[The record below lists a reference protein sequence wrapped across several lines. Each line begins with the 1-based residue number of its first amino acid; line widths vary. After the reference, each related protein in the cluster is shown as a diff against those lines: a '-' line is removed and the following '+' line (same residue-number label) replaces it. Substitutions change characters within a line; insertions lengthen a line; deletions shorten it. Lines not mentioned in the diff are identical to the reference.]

1 MFFFSGLFGDVEQIS
16 HFDSYHPVGST
27 GEIIF
32 LGAVVEIGEAIVIAS
47 FYLEMADF
55 GAQFYTEAGRYTII
69 ELVFHIHVMLF
80 GGKVGIVFP
89 RTALC
94 CSAFAAAVSAAPVT
108 TQGTGVGK
116 HGDVTVAVTFDSG
129 KIKDIKIVKQQENPV
144 LAAKVFTDLKQHV
157 IDTNSVQLDA
167 ISGATFSSKGFLD
180 AVADAA
186 KKAGV
191 TLSKAD
197 KKAIKKAVKALPK
210 ESSYDVVVIGA
221 GGAGF
226 SAAIEAKNAGANVV
240 LLEKMP
246 AVGGNSLISGAE
258 MNAAKNWVQ
267 PKLGINDDSP
277 ELHAEDTYKGG
288 DMKGD
293 MNVIKVMTHNA
304 LDAAKWCRDY
314 LGVRFEDDNLFFF
327 GGHSRK
333 RALIPVGHTG
343 TEFITKFQAKADE
356 LGIPVIT
363 NMKAEELIKDKSGRV
378 VGVKA
383 TMNGASYTFNAKGGV
398 VLATGGFGA
407 NPEMVKKY
415 NPKIDERFKTTD
427 APGTTGEAL
436 YMAERA
442 GAQLVNMGYIQT
454 YPICDPISGVIELI
468 ADARFDGA
476 IMLNQEGKR
485 FVEELQRRDVLS
497 EAILKQTGG
506 YCWVLWNDKIGSISN
521 TVKEHPTEYEAFT
534 KQGIMATCDDLKC
547 VADFT
552 KIPFDSLKGTVNRVS
567 SMTGKGNDKDFNHRS
582 GLVDMTQGKYYVI
595 KAVPSVHHTMG
606 GVRINEKAQALT
618 AEGKAIPGLW
628 AAGEVTGVTHGT
640 NRLGGNAYTDIIVFG
655 RIAGKAAAEAAK

>member
-1 MFFFSGLFGDVEQIS
+1 
-16 HFDSYHPVGST
+16 
-27 GEIIF
+27 
-32 LGAVVEIGEAIVIAS
+32 
-47 FYLEMADF
+47 
-55 GAQFYTEAGRYTII
+55 
-69 ELVFHIHVMLF
+69 MLF
-80 GGKVGIVFP
+80 RQTLLAATVG
-89 RTALC
+89 LM
-94 CSAFAAAVSAAPVT
+94 SAAAVAAPVT

-116 HGDVTVAVTFDSG
+116 HGDMTVAVTFDNG
-129 KIKDIKIVKQQENPV
+129 RIQTIEIVKEAENPV
-144 LAAKVFTDLKQHV
+144 LAKKVYTDLKAAV
-157 IDTNSVQLDA
+157 IASNSADLDA

-180 AVADAA
+180 AVKDAA

-197 KKAIKKAVKALPK
+197 AKAIKKVVKNIPAV
-210 ESSYDVVVIGA
+210 SNYDVVVIGA

-258 MNAAKNWVQ
+258 MNAARNWVQ
-267 PKLGINDDSP
+267 PKLGILDDSA
-277 ELHAEDTYKGG
+277 ERHAADTFKGG
-288 DMKGD
+288 DKKGD
-293 MNVIKVMTHNA
+293 MKVINVMTANA

-343 TEFITKFQAKADE
+343 TEFIAKFQAKADE

-363 NMKAEELIKDKSGRV
+363 DMKAEELIKDKTGRV

-383 TMNGASYTFNAKGGV
+383 TSHGATYTFNAKGGV

-407 NPEMVKKY
+407 NKAMVKKY

-436 YMAERA
+436 YMAKRA

-468 ADARFDGA
+468 ADSRFDGA

-485 FVEELQRRDVLS
+485 FVEELERRDVLS
-497 EAILKQTGG
+497 EAILKQTGN
-506 YCWVLWNDKIGSISN
+506 YCWVLWNDNIGKISN

-534 KQGIMATCDDLKC
+534 KQGIMATCPDLKC
-547 VADFT
+547 IADFT
-552 KIPFDSLKGTVNRVS
+552 KMPLKQLESTVKRVS
-567 SMTGKGNDKDFNHRS
+567 SMAGKGNDKDFHHRG
-582 GLVDMTQGKYYVI
+582 GLMDMSEGQYYVI
-595 KAVPSVHHTMG
+595 KAVPSTHHTMG

-618 AEGKAIPGLW
+618 AKGQVIPGLW

-655 RIAGKAAAEAAK
+655 RIAGEAAAFEAAARSAK

>member
-1 MFFFSGLFGDVEQIS
+1 
-16 HFDSYHPVGST
+16 
-27 GEIIF
+27 
-32 LGAVVEIGEAIVIAS
+32 
-47 FYLEMADF
+47 
-55 GAQFYTEAGRYTII
+55 
-69 ELVFHIHVMLF
+69 MLF
-80 GGKVGIVFP
+80 
-89 RTALC
+89 RQTLL
-94 CSAFAAAVSAAPVT
+94 AAAVGLMSAAAVAAPVT

-116 HGDVTVAVTFDSG
+116 HGDMTVAVTFDNG
-129 KIKDIKIVKQQENPV
+129 RIQAIEIVKGAENPV
-144 LAAKVFTDLKQHV
+144 LAKKVYTDLKAAV
-157 IDTNSVQLDA
+157 IASNSADLDA

-180 AVADAA
+180 AVKDAA

-197 KKAIKKAVKALPK
+197 AKAIKKVVKNIPAV
-210 ESSYDVVVIGA
+210 SNYDVVVIGA

-258 MNAAKNWVQ
+258 MNAARNWVQ
-267 PKLGINDDSP
+267 PKLGILDDSA
-277 ELHAEDTYKGG
+277 ERHAADTFKGG
-288 DMKGD
+288 DKKGD
-293 MNVIKVMTHNA
+293 MKVINVMTANA

-343 TEFITKFQAKADE
+343 TEFIAKFQAKADE

-363 NMKAEELIKDKSGRV
+363 DMKAEELIKDKTGRV

-383 TMNGASYTFNAKGGV
+383 TSHGATYTFNAKGGV

-407 NPEMVKKY
+407 NKAMVKKY

-436 YMAERA
+436 YMAKRA

-468 ADARFDGA
+468 ADSRFDGA

-485 FVEELQRRDVLS
+485 FVEELERRDVLS
-497 EAILKQTGG
+497 EAILKQTGN
-506 YCWVLWNDKIGSISN
+506 YCWVLWNDNIGKISN

-534 KQGIMATCDDLKC
+534 KQGIMATCPDLKC
-547 VADFT
+547 IADFT
-552 KIPFDSLKGTVNRVS
+552 KMPLKQLESTVKRVS
-567 SMTGKGNDKDFNHRS
+567 SMAGKGNDKDFHHRG
-582 GLVDMTQGKYYVI
+582 GLMDMSEGQYYVI
-595 KAVPSVHHTMG
+595 KAVPSTHHTMG

-618 AEGKAIPGLW
+618 AKGQMIPGLW

-655 RIAGKAAAEAAK
+655 RIAGEAAAFEAAARSAK

>member
-1 MFFFSGLFGDVEQIS
+1 MHFSRALIAGLV
-16 HFDSYHPVGST
+16 
-27 GEIIF
+27 
-32 LGAVVEIGEAIVIAS
+32 
-47 FYLEMADF
+47 
-55 GAQFYTEAGRYTII
+55 
-69 ELVFHIHVMLF
+69 
-80 GGKVGIVFP
+80 
-89 RTALC
+89 
-94 CSAFAAAVSAAPVT
+94 CSVFAAAVSAAPVT

-197 KKAIKKAVKALPK
+197 KKAIKKVVKTLPK
-210 ESSYDVVVIGA
+210 ESTYDVVVIGA

-277 ELHAEDTYKGG
+277 ELHAEDTYMGG

>member
-1 MFFFSGLFGDVEQIS
+1 MKSSMIKS
-16 HFDSYHPVGST
+16 
-27 GEIIF
+27 
-32 LGAVVEIGEAIVIAS
+32 AVAMVFA
-47 FYLEMADF
+47 
-55 GAQFYTEAGRYTII
+55 AG
-69 ELVFHIHVMLF
+69 
-80 GGKVGIVFP
+80 
-89 RTALC
+89 
-94 CSAFAAAVSAAPVT
+94 FAAASMAAPT
-108 TQGTGVGK
+108 TVEGTGVGK
-116 HGDVTVAVTFDSG
+116 HGDITVAVTFDAG
-129 KIKDIKIVKQQENPV
+129 KIQNIEIVKNAENPI
-144 LAAKVFTDLKQHV
+144 LAKKVFTELKDEVVALSSTDVDL
-157 IDTNSVQLDA
+157 
-167 ISGATFSSKGFLD
+167 ISGATFSAKGFID
-180 AVADAA
+180 AVNDAA

-191 TLSKAD
+191 TLAKAD
-197 KKAIKKAVKALPK
+197 KKALRKAARELPK
-210 ESSYDVVVIGA
+210 TSTYDVVVIGA

-226 SAAIEAKNAGANVV
+226 SAAITAKNAGANVV

-258 MNAAKNWVQ
+258 MNVAKNWVQ
-267 PKLGINDDSP
+267 PKLGITDDSP
-277 ELHAEDTYKGG
+277 ELHAEDTFKGG
-288 DMKGD
+288 DGKGD
-293 MNVIKVMTHNA
+293 MKVINVMTHQA

-343 TEFITKFQAKADE
+343 TEFISKFQAKADE

-363 NMKAEELIKDKSGRV
+363 NMKAEELVKDKSGRV

-383 TMNGASYTFNAKGGV
+383 TMDGTEYTFNAKGGV

-442 GAQLVNMGYIQT
+442 GAELVNMGYIQT
-454 YPICDPISGVIELI
+454 YPICDPLSGAIELI

-485 FVEELQRRDVLS
+485 FVEELDRRDVLS
-497 EAILKQTGG
+497 EAILNQTGQ
-506 YCWVLWNDKIGSISN
+506 YCWVLWNDNIGKISN
-521 TVKEHPTEYEAFT
+521 TVGTHANEYEAFT
-534 KQGIMATCDDLKC
+534 KQGVMATCDDLKC
-547 VADFT
+547 IADFT
-552 KIPFDSLKGTVNRVS
+552 KIPYDQLQKTVKRVS
-567 SMTGKGNDKDFNHRS
+567 DMAGKGNDKDFHHRA
-582 GLVDMTQGKYYVI
+582 GLMDMQQGKYYVI
-595 KAVPSVHHTMG
+595 KAVPSTHHTMG
-606 GVRINEKAQALT
+606 GVRINEKAEALT
-618 AEGKAIPGLW
+618 ADGKVIPGLW

-655 RIAGKAAAEAAK
+655 RIAGEAAAQAAK

>member
-1 MFFFSGLFGDVEQIS
+1 M
-16 HFDSYHPVGST
+16 
-27 GEIIF
+27 
-32 LGAVVEIGEAIVIAS
+32 
-47 FYLEMADF
+47 
-55 GAQFYTEAGRYTII
+55 
-69 ELVFHIHVMLF
+69 
-80 GGKVGIVFP
+80 
-89 RTALC
+89 
-94 CSAFAAAVSAAPVT
+94 AAAVTAE
-108 TQGTGVGK
+108 GTGVGK
-116 HGDVTVAVTFDSG
+116 HGDVTVSVTFDGG
-129 KIKDIKIVKQQENPV
+129 KITDIKVVKEQENKV
-144 LAAKVFTDLKQHV
+144 LARGVYTDLKDQV
-157 IDTNSVQLDA
+157 IATNSADLDV
-167 ISGATFSSKGFLD
+167 ISGATFTSKGFLD
-180 AVADAA
+180 AVKDAA

-197 KKAIKKAVKALPK
+197 KKAIKKVAKDLPK
-210 ESSYDVVVIGA
+210 NSSYDVVVVGA

-277 ELHAEDTYKGG
+277 ELHAQDTFKGG
-288 DMKGD
+288 DGKGD
-293 MNVIKVMTHNA
+293 MKVINVMTHQA
-304 LDAAKWCRDY
+304 LDAALWCRDY

-363 NMKAEELIKDKSGRV
+363 NMKMTDLILDKDGRV
-378 VGVKA
+378 SGVKA
-383 TMNGASYTFNAKGGV
+383 TMHGAEYTFNAKGGV

-407 NPEMVKKY
+407 NKEMVKKY
-415 NPKIDERFKTTD
+415 NPKIDERFMTTD

-436 YMAERA
+436 YIAEKA
-442 GAQLVNMGYIQT
+442 GAELVNMGYIQT

-468 ADARFDGA
+468 ADSRFDGA

-485 FVEELQRRDVLS
+485 FVEELDRRDVLS

-506 YCWVLWNDKIGSISN
+506 YCWVLWNDNIGKISN
-521 TVKEHPTEYEAFT
+521 TVGTHTTEYEAFT

-547 VADFT
+547 IADFT
-552 KIPFDSLKGTVNRVS
+552 KIPFDQLKKTVDRVT
-567 SMTGKGNDKDFNHRS
+567 SMAGKGNDKDFHHRG
-582 GLVDMTQGKYYVI
+582 GLMDMSQGKYYVI
-595 KAVPSVHHTMG
+595 KAVPSTHHTMG
-606 GVRINEKAQALT
+606 GIRINEKAQALT
-618 AEGKAIPGLW
+618 KEGKVIPGLW

-655 RIAGKAAAEAAK
+655 RIAGKAAAEAAKESLRLR

>member
-1 MFFFSGLFGDVEQIS
+1 MK
-16 HFDSYHPVGST
+16 ST
-27 GEIIF
+27 MIKS
-32 LGAVVEIGEAIVIAS
+32 AVAMVFA
-47 FYLEMADF
+47 
-55 GAQFYTEAGRYTII
+55 AG
-69 ELVFHIHVMLF
+69 
-80 GGKVGIVFP
+80 
-89 RTALC
+89 
-94 CSAFAAAVSAAPVT
+94 FAAASMAAPVT
-108 TQGTGVGK
+108 AEGTGVGK
-116 HGDVTVAVTFDSG
+116 HGDITVAVTFDAG
-129 KIKDIKIVKQQENPV
+129 KIQDIKIVKNAENPI
-144 LAAKVFTDLKQHV
+144 LAKKVFTDLKDQV
-157 IDTNSVQLDA
+157 VALSSTDVDL
-167 ISGATFSSKGFLD
+167 ISGATFSAKGFID
-180 AVADAA
+180 AVNDAA

-191 TLSKAD
+191 TLAKAD
-197 KKAIKKAVKALPK
+197 KKALKKAARELPK
-210 ESSYDVVVIGA
+210 TSNYDVVVIGA

-226 SAAIEAKNAGANVV
+226 SAAITARNAGANVV

-258 MNAAKNWVQ
+258 MNVAKNWVQ

-277 ELHAEDTYKGG
+277 ELHAQDTFKGG
-288 DMKGD
+288 DGKGD
-293 MNVIKVMTHNA
+293 MKVINVMTHQA

-343 TEFITKFQAKADE
+343 TEFIAKFQAKADE

-363 NMKAEELIKDKSGRV
+363 NMKAEELIKDKDGRV

-383 TMNGASYTFNAKGGV
+383 TMDGSEYTFNAKGGV

-454 YPICDPISGVIELI
+454 YPICDPLSGAIELI

-497 EAILKQTGG
+497 EAILNQTGR
-506 YCWVLWNDKIGSISN
+506 YCWVLWNDNIGKISN
-521 TVKEHPTEYEAFT
+521 TVKAHANEYEAFT
-534 KQGIMATCDDLKC
+534 KQGVMTTCDDLKC
-547 VADFT
+547 IADFT
-552 KIPFDSLKGTVNRVS
+552 KIPFDQLQKTVKRVS
-567 SMTGKGNDKDFNHRS
+567 DMAGKGNDKDFNHRA
-582 GLVDMTQGKYYVI
+582 GLMDMQQGKYYVI
-595 KAVPSVHHTMG
+595 KAVPSTHHTMG
-606 GVRINEKAQALT
+606 GVRINEKAEALT
-618 AEGKAIPGLW
+618 AEGKVIPGLW

-640 NRLGGNAYTDIIVFG
+640 NRLGSNAYTDIIVFG
-655 RIAGKAAAEAAK
+655 RIAGAEAAK

>member
-1 MFFFSGLFGDVEQIS
+1 MKKVS
-16 HFDSYHPVGST
+16 
-27 GEIIF
+27 
-32 LGAVVEIGEAIVIAS
+32 
-47 FYLEMADF
+47 
-55 GAQFYTEAGRYTII
+55 
-69 ELVFHIHVMLF
+69 ML
-80 GGKVGIVFP
+80 
-89 RTALC
+89 TAATLM
-94 CSAFAAAVSAAPVT
+94 AFAAFSASAAPVT
-108 TQGTGVGK
+108 QEGTGIGK
-116 HGDVTVAVTFDSG
+116 HGDVTVAVTFNAG
-129 KIKDIKIVKQQENPV
+129 KIQSIKVVKEQENPV
-144 LAAKVFTDLKQHV
+144 LSKEVFTTLKDR
-157 IDTNSVQLDA
+157 IIETNSADVDI
-167 ISGATFSSKGFLD
+167 ISGATFSSKGLLD
-180 AVADAA
+180 AVKDAA

-197 KKAIKKAVKALPK
+197 KKAVKKVVADLPK
-210 ESSYDVVVIGA
+210 VNNYDVVVIGA

-226 SAAIEAKNAGANVV
+226 SAAITAKNAGANVV

-258 MNAAKNWVQ
+258 MNVAQNWVQ
-267 PKLGINDDSP
+267 PKLGITDDSP
-277 ELHAEDTYKGG
+277 ELHAQDTFKGG
-288 DMKGD
+288 DGKGD
-293 MNVIKVMTHNA
+293 MKVIEVMTHGA

-314 LGVRFEDDNLFFF
+314 LGVRFEPDNLFFF

-333 RALIPVGHTG
+333 RALIPFGHTG
-343 TEFITKFQAKADE
+343 TEFISKFQAKADE
-356 LGIPVIT
+356 LGIPVIR

-383 TMNGASYTFNAKGGV
+383 TMNGDTYTFNAKGGI

-407 NPEMVKKY
+407 NPAMVKKY
-415 NPKIDERFKTTD
+415 NPKIDERFMTTD

-442 GAQLVNMGYIQT
+442 GAELVNMGYIQT

-485 FVEELQRRDVLS
+485 FVEELGRRDVLS
-497 EAILKQTGG
+497 EAILNQPGG
-506 YCWVLWNDKIGSISN
+506 YTWVLWNDKIGAISN
-521 TVKEHPTEYEAFT
+521 TVKEHPTEYDAFT

-552 KIPFDSLKGTVNRVS
+552 KMPYEQLQATVKRVS
-567 SMTGKGNDKDFNHRS
+567 SMTGKGNDKDFNHRA
-582 GLVDMTQGKYYVI
+582 GLVDLSQGKYYVI
-595 KAVPSVHHTMG
+595 KAVPSTHHTMG
-606 GVRINEKAQALT
+606 GVHINALT
-618 AEGKAIPGLW
+618 KEGKVIPGLW

-655 RIAGKAAAEAAK
+655 RIAGEAAAKAAK

>member
-1 MFFFSGLFGDVEQIS
+1 MK
-16 HFDSYHPVGST
+16 ST
-27 GEIIF
+27 MIKS
-32 LGAVVEIGEAIVIAS
+32 AVAMVFA
-47 FYLEMADF
+47 
-55 GAQFYTEAGRYTII
+55 AG
-69 ELVFHIHVMLF
+69 
-80 GGKVGIVFP
+80 
-89 RTALC
+89 
-94 CSAFAAAVSAAPVT
+94 FAAASMAAPVT
-108 TQGTGVGK
+108 AEGTGVGK
-116 HGDVTVAVTFDSG
+116 HGDITVAVTFDAG
-129 KIKDIKIVKQQENPV
+129 KIQDIKIVKNAENPI
-144 LAAKVFTDLKQHV
+144 LAKKVFTDLKDQV
-157 IDTNSVQLDA
+157 VALSSTDVDL
-167 ISGATFSSKGFLD
+167 ISGATFSAKGFID
-180 AVADAA
+180 AVNDAA

-191 TLSKAD
+191 TLAKAD
-197 KKAIKKAVKALPK
+197 KKALKKAARELPK
-210 ESSYDVVVIGA
+210 TSNYDVVVIGA

-226 SAAIEAKNAGANVV
+226 SAAITARNAGANVV

-258 MNAAKNWVQ
+258 MNVAKNWVQ

-277 ELHAEDTYKGG
+277 ELHAQDTFKGG
-288 DMKGD
+288 DGKGD
-293 MNVIKVMTHNA
+293 MKVINVMTHQA

-343 TEFITKFQAKADE
+343 TEFIAKFQAKADE

-363 NMKAEELIKDKSGRV
+363 NMKAEELIKNKDGRV

-383 TMNGASYTFNAKGGV
+383 TMDGSEYTFNAKGGV

-427 APGTTGEAL
+427 APGSTGEAL

-442 GAQLVNMGYIQT
+442 GAELVNMGYIQT
-454 YPICDPISGVIELI
+454 YPICDPLSGAIELI

-497 EAILKQTGG
+497 EAILNQTGQ
-506 YCWVLWNDKIGSISN
+506 YCWVLWNDNIGKISN
-521 TVKEHPTEYEAFT
+521 TVKAHANEYEAFT
-534 KQGIMATCDDLKC
+534 KQGIMTTCDDLKC
-547 VADFT
+547 IADFT
-552 KIPFDSLKGTVNRVS
+552 KIPFDQLQKTVKRVS
-567 SMTGKGNDKDFNHRS
+567 DMAGKGNDKDFNHRA
-582 GLVDMTQGKYYVI
+582 GLMDMQQGKYYVI
-595 KAVPSVHHTMG
+595 KAVPSTHHTMG
-606 GVRINEKAQALT
+606 GVRINEKAEALT
-618 AEGKAIPGLW
+618 AEGKVIPGLW

-655 RIAGKAAAEAAK
+655 RIAGEAAAKAAK

>member
-1 MFFFSGLFGDVEQIS
+1 
-16 HFDSYHPVGST
+16 
-27 GEIIF
+27 
-32 LGAVVEIGEAIVIAS
+32 
-47 FYLEMADF
+47 
-55 GAQFYTEAGRYTII
+55 
-69 ELVFHIHVMLF
+69 MLF
-80 GGKVGIVFP
+80 
-89 RTALC
+89 RQTLL
-94 CSAFAAAVSAAPVT
+94 AAAVGLMSAAAVAAPVT

-116 HGDVTVAVTFDSG
+116 HGDMTVAVTFDNG
-129 KIKDIKIVKQQENPV
+129 RIQAIEIVKEAENPV
-144 LAAKVFTDLKQHV
+144 LAKKVYTDLKAAV
-157 IDTNSVQLDA
+157 IASNSADLDA
-167 ISGATFSSKGFLD
+167 ISGATFSSKGFID
-180 AVADAA
+180 AVKDAA

-197 KKAIKKAVKALPK
+197 AKAIKKVVKNIPAV
-210 ESSYDVVVIGA
+210 SNYDVVVIGA

-258 MNAAKNWVQ
+258 MNAARNWVQ
-267 PKLGINDDSP
+267 PKLGILDDSA
-277 ELHAEDTYKGG
+277 ERHAADTFKGG
-288 DMKGD
+288 DKKGD
-293 MNVIKVMTHNA
+293 MKVINVMTANA

-343 TEFITKFQAKADE
+343 TEFIAKFQAKADE

-363 NMKAEELIKDKSGRV
+363 DMKAEELIKDKTGRV

-383 TMNGASYTFNAKGGV
+383 TSHGATYTFNAKGGV

-407 NPEMVKKY
+407 NKAMVKKY

-436 YMAERA
+436 YMAKRA

-468 ADARFDGA
+468 ADSRFDGA

-485 FVEELQRRDVLS
+485 FVEELERRDVLS
-497 EAILKQTGG
+497 EAILKQTGN
-506 YCWVLWNDKIGSISN
+506 YCWVLWNDNIGKISN

-534 KQGIMATCDDLKC
+534 KQGIMATCPDLKC
-547 VADFT
+547 IADFT
-552 KIPFDSLKGTVNRVS
+552 KMPLKQLESTVKRVS
-567 SMTGKGNDKDFNHRS
+567 SMAGKGNDKDFHHRG
-582 GLVDMTQGKYYVI
+582 GLMDMSEGQYYVI
-595 KAVPSVHHTMG
+595 KAVPSTHHTMG

-618 AEGKAIPGLW
+618 AKGQVIPGLW

-655 RIAGKAAAEAAK
+655 RIAGEAAAFEAAARSAK

>member
-1 MFFFSGLFGDVEQIS
+1 MK
-16 HFDSYHPVGST
+16 ST
-27 GEIIF
+27 MIKS
-32 LGAVVEIGEAIVIAS
+32 AVAMVFA
-47 FYLEMADF
+47 
-55 GAQFYTEAGRYTII
+55 AG
-69 ELVFHIHVMLF
+69 
-80 GGKVGIVFP
+80 
-89 RTALC
+89 
-94 CSAFAAAVSAAPVT
+94 FAAASMAAPVT
-108 TQGTGVGK
+108 AEGTGVGK
-116 HGDVTVAVTFDSG
+116 HGDITVAVTFDAG
-129 KIKDIKIVKQQENPV
+129 KIQDIKIVKNAENPI
-144 LAAKVFTDLKQHV
+144 LAKKVFTDLKDQV
-157 IDTNSVQLDA
+157 VALSSTDVDL
-167 ISGATFSSKGFLD
+167 ISGATFSAKGFID
-180 AVADAA
+180 AVNDAA

-191 TLSKAD
+191 TLAKAD
-197 KKAIKKAVKALPK
+197 KKALKKAARELPK
-210 ESSYDVVVIGA
+210 TSNYDVVVIGA

-226 SAAIEAKNAGANVV
+226 SAAITAKNAGANVV

-258 MNAAKNWVQ
+258 MNVAKNWVQ

-277 ELHAEDTYKGG
+277 ELHAQDTFKGG
-288 DMKGD
+288 DGKGD
-293 MNVIKVMTHNA
+293 MKVINVMTHEA

-343 TEFITKFQAKADE
+343 TEFIAKFQAKADE

-363 NMKAEELIKDKSGRV
+363 NMKAEELIKNKDGRV

-383 TMNGASYTFNAKGGV
+383 TMDGSEYTFNAKGGV

-427 APGTTGEAL
+427 APGSTGEAL

-442 GAQLVNMGYIQT
+442 GAELVNMGYIQT
-454 YPICDPISGVIELI
+454 YPICDPISGAIELI

-497 EAILKQTGG
+497 EAILNQTGR

-521 TVKEHPTEYEAFT
+521 TVKAHANEYEAFT
-534 KQGIMATCDDLKC
+534 KQGIMTTCDDLKC
-547 VADFT
+547 IADFT
-552 KIPFDSLKGTVNRVS
+552 KIPFDQLRKTVKRVS
-567 SMTGKGNDKDFNHRS
+567 DMAGKGNDKDFNHRA
-582 GLVDMTQGKYYVI
+582 GLMDMQQGKYYVI
-595 KAVPSVHHTMG
+595 KAVPSTHHTMG
-606 GVRINEKAQALT
+606 GVRINEKAEALT
-618 AEGKAIPGLW
+618 AEGKVIPGLW

-655 RIAGKAAAEAAK
+655 RIAGEAAAKAAK

>member
-1 MFFFSGLFGDVEQIS
+1 MKSTMIKSAVAMVFA
-16 HFDSYHPVGST
+16 VG
-27 GEIIF
+27 
-32 LGAVVEIGEAIVIAS
+32 
-47 FYLEMADF
+47 
-55 GAQFYTEAGRYTII
+55 
-69 ELVFHIHVMLF
+69 
-80 GGKVGIVFP
+80 
-89 RTALC
+89 
-94 CSAFAAAVSAAPVT
+94 FAAASMAAPVT
-108 TQGTGVGK
+108 AEGTGVGK
-116 HGDVTVAVTFDSG
+116 HGDITVAVTFDAG
-129 KIKDIKIVKQQENPV
+129 KIQDIKIVKNAENPI
-144 LAAKVFTDLKQHV
+144 LAKKVFTDLKDQV
-157 IDTNSVQLDA
+157 VALSSTDVDL
-167 ISGATFSSKGFLD
+167 ISGATFSAKGFID
-180 AVADAA
+180 AVNDAA

-191 TLSKAD
+191 TLAKAD
-197 KKAIKKAVKALPK
+197 KKALKKAARELPK
-210 ESSYDVVVIGA
+210 TSNYDVVVIGA

-226 SAAIEAKNAGANVV
+226 SAAITAKNAGANVV

-258 MNAAKNWVQ
+258 MNVAKNWVQ
-267 PKLGINDDSP
+267 PKLGINDDSS
-277 ELHAEDTYKGG
+277 ELHAQDTFKGG
-288 DMKGD
+288 DGKGD
-293 MNVIKVMTHNA
+293 MKVINVMTHEA

-343 TEFITKFQAKADE
+343 TEFIAKFQAKADE

-363 NMKAEELIKDKSGRV
+363 NMKAEELIKDKDGRV

-383 TMNGASYTFNAKGGV
+383 TMDGSEYTFNAKGGV

-454 YPICDPISGVIELI
+454 YPICDPISGAIELI

-497 EAILKQTGG
+497 EAILNQTGQ

-521 TVKEHPTEYEAFT
+521 TVKAHANEYEAFT
-534 KQGIMATCDDLKC
+534 KQGIMTTCDDLKC
-547 VADFT
+547 IADFT
-552 KIPFDSLKGTVNRVS
+552 KIPFDQLQKTVKRVS
-567 SMTGKGNDKDFNHRS
+567 DMAGKGNDKDFNHRA
-582 GLVDMTQGKYYVI
+582 GLMDMQQGKYYVI
-595 KAVPSVHHTMG
+595 KAVPSTHHTMG
-606 GVRINEKAQALT
+606 GVRINEKAEALT
-618 AEGKAIPGLW
+618 AEGKVIPGLW

-655 RIAGKAAAEAAK
+655 RIAGEAAAKAAK

>member
-1 MFFFSGLFGDVEQIS
+1 MKSTMIKSVVAMVFA
-16 HFDSYHPVGST
+16 VG
-27 GEIIF
+27 
-32 LGAVVEIGEAIVIAS
+32 
-47 FYLEMADF
+47 
-55 GAQFYTEAGRYTII
+55 
-69 ELVFHIHVMLF
+69 
-80 GGKVGIVFP
+80 
-89 RTALC
+89 
-94 CSAFAAAVSAAPVT
+94 FAAASMAAPVT
-108 TQGTGVGK
+108 AEGTGVGK
-116 HGDVTVAVTFDSG
+116 HGDITVAVTFDAG
-129 KIKDIKIVKQQENPV
+129 KIQDIKIVKNAENPI
-144 LAAKVFTDLKQHV
+144 LAKKVFTDLKDQV
-157 IDTNSVQLDA
+157 VALSSTDVDL
-167 ISGATFSSKGFLD
+167 ISGATFSAKGFID
-180 AVADAA
+180 AVNDAA

-191 TLSKAD
+191 TLAKTD
-197 KKAIKKAVKALPK
+197 KKALKKAARELPK
-210 ESSYDVVVIGA
+210 TSNYDVVVIGA

-226 SAAIEAKNAGANVV
+226 SAAITARNAGANVV

-258 MNAAKNWVQ
+258 MNVAKNWVQ

-277 ELHAEDTYKGG
+277 ELHAQDTFKGG
-288 DMKGD
+288 DGKGD
-293 MNVIKVMTHNA
+293 MKVINVMTHEA

-343 TEFITKFQAKADE
+343 TEFIAKFQAKADE

-363 NMKAEELIKDKSGRV
+363 NMKAEELIKDKDGRV

-383 TMNGASYTFNAKGGV
+383 TMDGSEYTFNAKGGV

-454 YPICDPISGVIELI
+454 YPICDPLSGAIELI

-497 EAILKQTGG
+497 EAILNQTGQ
-506 YCWVLWNDKIGSISN
+506 YCWVLWNDNIGKISN
-521 TVKEHPTEYEAFT
+521 TVKAHANEYEAFT
-534 KQGIMATCDDLKC
+534 KQGIMTTCDDLKC
-547 VADFT
+547 IADFT
-552 KIPFDSLKGTVNRVS
+552 KIPFDQLQKTVKRVS
-567 SMTGKGNDKDFNHRS
+567 DMAGKGNDKDFNHRA
-582 GLVDMTQGKYYVI
+582 GLMDMQQGKYYVI
-595 KAVPSVHHTMG
+595 KAVPSTHHTMG
-606 GVRINEKAQALT
+606 GVRINEKAEALT
-618 AEGKAIPGLW
+618 AEGKVIPGLW

-655 RIAGKAAAEAAK
+655 RIAGEAAAKAAK

>member
-1 MFFFSGLFGDVEQIS
+1 MQFSRALIAGLV
-16 HFDSYHPVGST
+16 
-27 GEIIF
+27 
-32 LGAVVEIGEAIVIAS
+32 
-47 FYLEMADF
+47 
-55 GAQFYTEAGRYTII
+55 
-69 ELVFHIHVMLF
+69 
-80 GGKVGIVFP
+80 
-89 RTALC
+89 

-197 KKAIKKAVKALPK
+197 KKAIKKTVKALPK

-552 KIPFDSLKGTVNRVS
+552 KIPFDSLKSTVNRVS

>member
-1 MFFFSGLFGDVEQIS
+1 MHFSRALIAGLV
-16 HFDSYHPVGST
+16 
-27 GEIIF
+27 
-32 LGAVVEIGEAIVIAS
+32 
-47 FYLEMADF
+47 
-55 GAQFYTEAGRYTII
+55 
-69 ELVFHIHVMLF
+69 
-80 GGKVGIVFP
+80 
-89 RTALC
+89 

-197 KKAIKKAVKALPK
+197 KKAIKKVVKTLPK
-210 ESSYDVVVIGA
+210 ESTYDVVVIGA

-333 RALIPVGHTG
+333 RALIPVGHIG

-356 LGIPVIT
+356 LGIPIIT

>member
-1 MFFFSGLFGDVEQIS
+1 MKSTMIKSVVAMVFA
-16 HFDSYHPVGST
+16 VG
-27 GEIIF
+27 
-32 LGAVVEIGEAIVIAS
+32 
-47 FYLEMADF
+47 
-55 GAQFYTEAGRYTII
+55 
-69 ELVFHIHVMLF
+69 
-80 GGKVGIVFP
+80 
-89 RTALC
+89 
-94 CSAFAAAVSAAPVT
+94 FAAASMAAPVT
-108 TQGTGVGK
+108 AEGTGVGK
-116 HGDVTVAVTFDSG
+116 HGDITVAVTFDAG
-129 KIKDIKIVKQQENPV
+129 KIQDIKIVKNAENPI
-144 LAAKVFTDLKQHV
+144 LAKKVFTDLKDQV
-157 IDTNSVQLDA
+157 VALSSTDVDL
-167 ISGATFSSKGFLD
+167 ISGATFSAKGFID
-180 AVADAA
+180 AVNDAA

-191 TLSKAD
+191 TLAKAD
-197 KKAIKKAVKALPK
+197 KKALKKAARELPK
-210 ESSYDVVVIGA
+210 TSNYDVVVIGA

-226 SAAIEAKNAGANVV
+226 SAAITARNAGANVV

-258 MNAAKNWVQ
+258 MNVAKNWVQ

-277 ELHAEDTYKGG
+277 ELHAQDTFKGG
-288 DMKGD
+288 DGKGD
-293 MNVIKVMTHNA
+293 MKVINVMTHEA

-343 TEFITKFQAKADE
+343 TEFIAKFQAKADE

-363 NMKAEELIKDKSGRV
+363 NMKAEELIKNKDGRV

-383 TMNGASYTFNAKGGV
+383 TMDGSEYTFNAKGGV

-427 APGTTGEAL
+427 APGSTGEAL

-442 GAQLVNMGYIQT
+442 GAELVNMGYIQT
-454 YPICDPISGVIELI
+454 YPICDPLSGAIELI

-497 EAILKQTGG
+497 EAILNQTGQ
-506 YCWVLWNDKIGSISN
+506 YCWVLWNDNIGKISN
-521 TVKEHPTEYEAFT
+521 TVKAHANEYEAFT
-534 KQGIMATCDDLKC
+534 KQGIMTTCDDLKC
-547 VADFT
+547 IADFT
-552 KIPFDSLKGTVNRVS
+552 KIPFDQLQKTVKRVS
-567 SMTGKGNDKDFNHRS
+567 DMAGKGNDKDFNHRA
-582 GLVDMTQGKYYVI
+582 GLMDMQQGKYYVI
-595 KAVPSVHHTMG
+595 KAVPSTHHTMG
-606 GVRINEKAQALT
+606 GVRINEKAEALT
-618 AEGKAIPGLW
+618 AEGKVIPGLW

-655 RIAGKAAAEAAK
+655 RIAGEAAAKAAK

>member
-1 MFFFSGLFGDVEQIS
+1 
-16 HFDSYHPVGST
+16 
-27 GEIIF
+27 
-32 LGAVVEIGEAIVIAS
+32 
-47 FYLEMADF
+47 
-55 GAQFYTEAGRYTII
+55 
-69 ELVFHIHVMLF
+69 MLF
-80 GGKVGIVFP
+80 
-89 RTALC
+89 RQTLL
-94 CSAFAAAVSAAPVT
+94 AAAVGLMSAAAVAAPVT
-108 TQGTGVGK
+108 TQGSGVGK
-116 HGDVTVAVTFDSG
+116 HGDMTVAVTFDNG
-129 KIKDIKIVKQQENPV
+129 RIQAIEIVKEAENPV
-144 LAAKVFTDLKQHV
+144 LAKKVYTDLKAAV
-157 IDTNSVQLDA
+157 IASNSADLDA

-180 AVADAA
+180 AVKDAA

-197 KKAIKKAVKALPK
+197 AKAIKKVVKNIPAV
-210 ESSYDVVVIGA
+210 SNYDVVVIGA

-258 MNAAKNWVQ
+258 MNAARNWVQ
-267 PKLGINDDSP
+267 PKLGILDDSA
-277 ELHAEDTYKGG
+277 ERHAADTFKGG
-288 DMKGD
+288 DKKGD
-293 MNVIKVMTHNA
+293 MKVINVMTANA

-343 TEFITKFQAKADE
+343 TEFIAKFQAKADE

-363 NMKAEELIKDKSGRV
+363 DMKAEELIKDKTGRV

-383 TMNGASYTFNAKGGV
+383 TSHGATYTFNAKGGV

-407 NPEMVKKY
+407 NKAMVKKY

-436 YMAERA
+436 YMAKRA

-468 ADARFDGA
+468 ADSRFDGA

-485 FVEELQRRDVLS
+485 FVEELERRDVLS
-497 EAILKQTGG
+497 EAILKQTGN
-506 YCWVLWNDKIGSISN
+506 YCWVLWNDNIGKISN

-534 KQGIMATCDDLKC
+534 KQGIMATCPDLKC
-547 VADFT
+547 IADFT
-552 KIPFDSLKGTVNRVS
+552 KMPLKQLESTVKRVS
-567 SMTGKGNDKDFNHRS
+567 SMAGKGNDKDFHHRG
-582 GLVDMTQGKYYVI
+582 GLMDMSEGQYYVI
-595 KAVPSVHHTMG
+595 KAVPSTHHTMG

-618 AEGKAIPGLW
+618 AKGQVIPGLW

-655 RIAGKAAAEAAK
+655 RIAGEAAAFEAAARSAK

>member
-1 MFFFSGLFGDVEQIS
+1 
-16 HFDSYHPVGST
+16 
-27 GEIIF
+27 
-32 LGAVVEIGEAIVIAS
+32 
-47 FYLEMADF
+47 
-55 GAQFYTEAGRYTII
+55 
-69 ELVFHIHVMLF
+69 MLF
-80 GGKVGIVFP
+80 RQTLLAATVG
-89 RTALC
+89 LM
-94 CSAFAAAVSAAPVT
+94 SAAAVAAPVT

-116 HGDVTVAVTFDSG
+116 HGDMTVAVTFDNG
-129 KIKDIKIVKQQENPV
+129 RIQAIEIVKEAENPV
-144 LAAKVFTDLKQHV
+144 LAKKVYTDLKAAV
-157 IDTNSVQLDA
+157 IASNSADLDA

-180 AVADAA
+180 AVKDAA

-197 KKAIKKAVKALPK
+197 AQAIKKVVKNIPAV
-210 ESSYDVVVIGA
+210 SNYDVVVIGA

-258 MNAAKNWVQ
+258 MNAARNWVQ
-267 PKLGINDDSP
+267 PKLGILDDSA
-277 ELHAEDTYKGG
+277 ERHAADTFKGG
-288 DMKGD
+288 DKKGD
-293 MNVIKVMTHNA
+293 MKVINVMTANA

-343 TEFITKFQAKADE
+343 TEFIAKFQAKADE

-363 NMKAEELIKDKSGRV
+363 DMKAEELIKDKTGRV

-383 TMNGASYTFNAKGGV
+383 TSHGATYTFNAKGGV

-407 NPEMVKKY
+407 NKAMVKKY

-436 YMAERA
+436 YMAKRA

-468 ADARFDGA
+468 ADSRFDGA

-485 FVEELQRRDVLS
+485 FVEELERRDVLS
-497 EAILKQTGG
+497 EAILKQTGN
-506 YCWVLWNDKIGSISN
+506 YCWVLWNDNIGKISN

-534 KQGIMATCDDLKC
+534 KQGIMATCPDLKC
-547 VADFT
+547 IADFT
-552 KIPFDSLKGTVNRVS
+552 KMPLKQLESTVKRVS
-567 SMTGKGNDKDFNHRS
+567 SMAGKGNDKDFHHRG
-582 GLVDMTQGKYYVI
+582 GLMDMSEGQYYVI
-595 KAVPSVHHTMG
+595 KAVPSTHHTMG

-618 AEGKAIPGLW
+618 AKGQVIPGLW

-655 RIAGKAAAEAAK
+655 RIAGEAAAFEAAARSAK

>member
-1 MFFFSGLFGDVEQIS
+1 M
-16 HFDSYHPVGST
+16 
-27 GEIIF
+27 
-32 LGAVVEIGEAIVIAS
+32 
-47 FYLEMADF
+47 
-55 GAQFYTEAGRYTII
+55 QFKKT
-69 ELVFHIHVMLF
+69 LL
-80 GGKVGIVFP
+80 
-89 RTALC
+89 
-94 CSAFAAAVSAAPVT
+94 SAAAMLVAGTLSASLMAAPVT
-108 TQGTGVGK
+108 TEGTGVGK
-116 HGDVTVAVTFDSG
+116 HGDITVAVTFDNG
-129 KIKDIKIVKQQENPV
+129 KIQDIKVVKTAENPI
-144 LAAKVFTDLKQHV
+144 LAQKVFTEFKDEIVAQ
-157 IDTNSVQLDA
+157 NSTELDM
-167 ISGATFSSKGFLD
+167 ISGATFSSKGLVD
-180 AVADAA
+180 AVNDAA

-191 TLSKAD
+191 TLGKAD
-197 KKAIKKAVKALPK
+197 KKALKKVARDLPK
-210 ESSYDVVVIGA
+210 TSNYDVVVVGA

-226 SAAIEAKNAGANVV
+226 SAAITAKAAGANVV

-258 MNAAKNWVQ
+258 MNVAKNWVQ

-277 ELHAEDTYKGG
+277 ELHATDTFKGG
-288 DMKGD
+288 DGKGD
-293 MNVIKVMTHNA
+293 MKVINVMTHQA

-314 LGVRFEDDNLFFF
+314 LGVQFEDDNLFFF

-343 TEFITKFQAKADE
+343 TEFIAKFQAKADE

-363 NMKAEELIKDKSGRV
+363 NMKAEELIKDKDGRV

-383 TMNGASYTFNAKGGV
+383 KMDGAEYTFNAKGGV

-442 GAQLVNMGYIQT
+442 GAELVNMGYIQT
-454 YPICDPISGVIELI
+454 YPICDPISGAIELI

-497 EAILKQTGG
+497 EAILNQTGR
-506 YCWVLWNDKIGSISN
+506 YCWVLWNDNIGKISN
-521 TVKEHPTEYEAFT
+521 TVKAHANEYEAFT

-547 VADFT
+547 IADFT
-552 KIPFDSLKGTVNRVS
+552 KIPFDQLQATVKRVTD
-567 SMTGKGNDKDFNHRS
+567 MAGKGNDKDFKHRA
-582 GLVDMTQGKYYVI
+582 GLMDMSQGKYYVI
-595 KAVPSVHHTMG
+595 KAVPSTHHTMG
-606 GVRINEKAQALT
+606 GVRINEKAEALT
-618 AEGKAIPGLW
+618 AEGKVIPGLW

-655 RIAGKAAAEAAK
+655 RIAGEAAAQAAK

>member
-1 MFFFSGLFGDVEQIS
+1 MQFSRALIAGLV
-16 HFDSYHPVGST
+16 
-27 GEIIF
+27 
-32 LGAVVEIGEAIVIAS
+32 
-47 FYLEMADF
+47 
-55 GAQFYTEAGRYTII
+55 
-69 ELVFHIHVMLF
+69 
-80 GGKVGIVFP
+80 
-89 RTALC
+89 

-108 TQGTGVGK
+108 TQGAGVGK

>member
-1 MFFFSGLFGDVEQIS
+1 MK
-16 HFDSYHPVGST
+16 ST
-27 GEIIF
+27 MIKS
-32 LGAVVEIGEAIVIAS
+32 AVAMVFA
-47 FYLEMADF
+47 
-55 GAQFYTEAGRYTII
+55 AG
-69 ELVFHIHVMLF
+69 
-80 GGKVGIVFP
+80 
-89 RTALC
+89 
-94 CSAFAAAVSAAPVT
+94 FAAASMAAPVT
-108 TQGTGVGK
+108 AEGTGVGK
-116 HGDVTVAVTFDSG
+116 HGDITVAVTFDAG
-129 KIKDIKIVKQQENPV
+129 KIQDIKIVKNAENPI
-144 LAAKVFTDLKQHV
+144 LAKKVFTDLKDQV
-157 IDTNSVQLDA
+157 VALSSTDVDL
-167 ISGATFSSKGFLD
+167 ISGATFSAKGFID
-180 AVADAA
+180 AVNDAA

-191 TLSKAD
+191 TLAKAD
-197 KKAIKKAVKALPK
+197 KKALKKAARKLPK
-210 ESSYDVVVIGA
+210 TSNYDVVVIGA

-226 SAAIEAKNAGANVV
+226 SAAITARNAGANVV

-277 ELHAEDTYKGG
+277 ELHAEDTFKGG
-288 DMKGD
+288 DGKGD
-293 MNVIKVMTHNA
+293 MKVINVMTHQA

-343 TEFITKFQAKADE
+343 TEFIAKFQAKADE

-363 NMKAEELIKDKSGRV
+363 NMKAEELIKDKDGRV

-383 TMNGASYTFNAKGGV
+383 TMDGSEYTFNAKGGV

-454 YPICDPISGVIELI
+454 YPICDPISGAIELI

-497 EAILKQTGG
+497 EAILNQTGQ
-506 YCWVLWNDKIGSISN
+506 YCWVLWNDNIGKISN
-521 TVKEHPTEYEAFT
+521 TVKAHANEYEAFT
-534 KQGIMATCDDLKC
+534 KQGIMTTCDDLKC
-547 VADFT
+547 IADFT
-552 KIPFDSLKGTVNRVS
+552 KIPFDQLQKTVKRVS
-567 SMTGKGNDKDFNHRS
+567 DMAGKGNDKDFNHRA
-582 GLVDMTQGKYYVI
+582 GLMDMQQGKYYVI
-595 KAVPSVHHTMG
+595 KAVPSTHHTMG
-606 GVRINEKAQALT
+606 GVRINEKAEALT
-618 AEGKAIPGLW
+618 AEGKVIPGLW

-655 RIAGKAAAEAAK
+655 RIAGEAAAKAAK

>member
-1 MFFFSGLFGDVEQIS
+1 MK
-16 HFDSYHPVGST
+16 ST
-27 GEIIF
+27 MIKS
-32 LGAVVEIGEAIVIAS
+32 AVAMVFA
-47 FYLEMADF
+47 
-55 GAQFYTEAGRYTII
+55 AG
-69 ELVFHIHVMLF
+69 
-80 GGKVGIVFP
+80 
-89 RTALC
+89 
-94 CSAFAAAVSAAPVT
+94 FAAASMAAPVT
-108 TQGTGVGK
+108 AEGTGVGK
-116 HGDVTVAVTFDSG
+116 HGDITVAVTFDAG
-129 KIKDIKIVKQQENPV
+129 KIQDIKIVKNAENPI
-144 LAAKVFTDLKQHV
+144 LAKKVFTDLKDQV
-157 IDTNSVQLDA
+157 VALSSTDVDL
-167 ISGATFSSKGFLD
+167 ISGATFSAKGFID
-180 AVADAA
+180 AVNDAA

-191 TLSKAD
+191 TLAKAD
-197 KKAIKKAVKALPK
+197 KKALKKAARELPK
-210 ESSYDVVVIGA
+210 TSNYDVVVIGA

-226 SAAIEAKNAGANVV
+226 SAAITAKNAGANVV

-258 MNAAKNWVQ
+258 MNVAKNWVQ

-277 ELHAEDTYKGG
+277 ELHAQDTFKGG
-288 DMKGD
+288 DGKGD
-293 MNVIKVMTHNA
+293 MKVINVMTHEA

-343 TEFITKFQAKADE
+343 TEFIAKFQAKADE

-363 NMKAEELIKDKSGRV
+363 NMKAEELIKNKDGRV

-383 TMNGASYTFNAKGGV
+383 TMDGSEYTFNAKGGV

-454 YPICDPISGVIELI
+454 YPICDPISGAIELI

-497 EAILKQTGG
+497 EAILNQTGR

-521 TVKEHPTEYEAFT
+521 TVKAHANEYEAFT
-534 KQGIMATCDDLKC
+534 KQGIMTTCDDLKC
-547 VADFT
+547 IADFT
-552 KIPFDSLKGTVNRVS
+552 KIPFDQLRKTVKRVS
-567 SMTGKGNDKDFNHRS
+567 DMAGKGNDKDFNHRS
-582 GLVDMTQGKYYVI
+582 GLVDMQQGKYYVI
-595 KAVPSVHHTMG
+595 KAVPSTHHTMG
-606 GVRINEKAQALT
+606 GVRINEKAEALT
-618 AEGKAIPGLW
+618 AEGKVIPGLW

-655 RIAGKAAAEAAK
+655 RIAGEAAAKAAK

>member
-1 MFFFSGLFGDVEQIS
+1 MKSTMIKSAVAMVFA
-16 HFDSYHPVGST
+16 VG
-27 GEIIF
+27 
-32 LGAVVEIGEAIVIAS
+32 
-47 FYLEMADF
+47 
-55 GAQFYTEAGRYTII
+55 
-69 ELVFHIHVMLF
+69 
-80 GGKVGIVFP
+80 
-89 RTALC
+89 
-94 CSAFAAAVSAAPVT
+94 FAAASMAAPVT
-108 TQGTGVGK
+108 AEGTGVGK
-116 HGDVTVAVTFDSG
+116 HGDITVAVTFDAG
-129 KIKDIKIVKQQENPV
+129 KIQDIKIVKNAENPI
-144 LAAKVFTDLKQHV
+144 LAKKVFTDLKDQV
-157 IDTNSVQLDA
+157 VALSSTDVDL
-167 ISGATFSSKGFLD
+167 ISGATFSAKGFID
-180 AVADAA
+180 AVNDAA

-191 TLSKAD
+191 TLAKAD
-197 KKAIKKAVKALPK
+197 KKALKKVARELPK
-210 ESSYDVVVIGA
+210 TSNYDVVVIGA

-226 SAAIEAKNAGANVV
+226 SAAITAKNAGANVV

-258 MNAAKNWVQ
+258 MNVAKNWVQ

-277 ELHAEDTYKGG
+277 ELHAQDTFKGG
-288 DMKGD
+288 DGKGD
-293 MNVIKVMTHNA
+293 MKVINVMTHEA

-343 TEFITKFQAKADE
+343 TEFIAKFQAKADE

-363 NMKAEELIKDKSGRV
+363 NMKAEELIKNKDGRV

-383 TMNGASYTFNAKGGV
+383 TMDGSEYTFNAKGGV

-454 YPICDPISGVIELI
+454 YPICDPISGAIELI

-497 EAILKQTGG
+497 EAILNQTGQ
-506 YCWVLWNDKIGSISN
+506 YCWVLWNDNIGKISN
-521 TVKEHPTEYEAFT
+521 TVKAHANEYEAFT
-534 KQGIMATCDDLKC
+534 KQGIMTTCDDLKC
-547 VADFT
+547 IADFT
-552 KIPFDSLKGTVNRVS
+552 KIPFDQLQKTVKRVS
-567 SMTGKGNDKDFNHRS
+567 DMAGKGNDKDFNHRA
-582 GLVDMTQGKYYVI
+582 GLMDMQQGKYYVI
-595 KAVPSVHHTMG
+595 KAVPSTHHTMG
-606 GVRINEKAQALT
+606 GVRINEKAEALT
-618 AEGKAIPGLW
+618 AEGKVIPGLW

-655 RIAGKAAAEAAK
+655 RIAGEAAAKAAK

>member
-1 MFFFSGLFGDVEQIS
+1 MFKKTLLSAAALLAAGTLS
-16 HFDSYHPVGST
+16 
-27 GEIIF
+27 
-32 LGAVVEIGEAIVIAS
+32 AS
-47 FYLEMADF
+47 
-55 GAQFYTEAGRYTII
+55 
-69 ELVFHIHVMLF
+69 V
-80 GGKVGIVFP
+80 
-89 RTALC
+89 
-94 CSAFAAAVSAAPVT
+94 FAAPT
-108 TQGTGVGK
+108 TVEGTGVGK
-116 HGDVTVAVTFDSG
+116 HGDITVAVTFDAG
-129 KIKDIKIVKQQENPV
+129 KIQDIKIVKNAENPI
-144 LAAKVFTDLKQHV
+144 LAKKVFTDLKDQV
-157 IDTNSVQLDA
+157 VALSSTDVDLV
-167 ISGATFSSKGFLD
+167 SGATFSAKGFID
-180 AVADAA
+180 AVNDAA

-191 TLSKAD
+191 TLAKAD
-197 KKAIKKAVKALPK
+197 KKALKKAARELPK
-210 ESSYDVVVIGA
+210 TSNYDVVVIGA

-226 SAAIEAKNAGANVV
+226 SAAITARNAGANVV

-258 MNAAKNWVQ
+258 MNVAKNWVQ

-277 ELHAEDTYKGG
+277 ELHAQDTFKGG
-288 DMKGD
+288 DGKGD
-293 MNVIKVMTHNA
+293 MKVINVMTHEA

-343 TEFITKFQAKADE
+343 TEFIAKFQAKADE

-363 NMKAEELIKDKSGRV
+363 NMKAEELIKDKDGRV

-383 TMNGASYTFNAKGGV
+383 TMDGSEYTFNAKGGV

-427 APGTTGEAL
+427 APGSTGEAL

-454 YPICDPISGVIELI
+454 YPICDPISGAIELI

-497 EAILKQTGG
+497 EAILNQTGR

-521 TVKEHPTEYEAFT
+521 TVKAHANEYEAFT
-534 KQGIMATCDDLKC
+534 KQGVMATCDDLKC
-547 VADFT
+547 IADFT
-552 KIPFDSLKGTVNRVS
+552 KIPFDQLQKTVKRVS
-567 SMTGKGNDKDFNHRS
+567 DMAGKGNDKDFNHRA
-582 GLVDMTQGKYYVI
+582 GLMDMQQGKYYVI
-595 KAVPSVHHTMG
+595 KAVPSTHHTMG
-606 GVRINEKAQALT
+606 GVRINEKAEALT
-618 AEGKAIPGLW
+618 AEGKVIPGLW

-655 RIAGKAAAEAAK
+655 RIAGEAAAKAAK

>member
-1 MFFFSGLFGDVEQIS
+1 MHFSRALIAGLV
-16 HFDSYHPVGST
+16 
-27 GEIIF
+27 
-32 LGAVVEIGEAIVIAS
+32 
-47 FYLEMADF
+47 
-55 GAQFYTEAGRYTII
+55 
-69 ELVFHIHVMLF
+69 
-80 GGKVGIVFP
+80 
-89 RTALC
+89 

-116 HGDVTVAVTFDSG
+116 HGNVTVAVTFDSG

-197 KKAIKKAVKALPK
+197 KKAIKKVVKTLPK
-210 ESSYDVVVIGA
+210 ESTYDVVVIGA

-356 LGIPVIT
+356 LGIPIIT

>member
-1 MFFFSGLFGDVEQIS
+1 MKKVS
-16 HFDSYHPVGST
+16 
-27 GEIIF
+27 
-32 LGAVVEIGEAIVIAS
+32 
-47 FYLEMADF
+47 
-55 GAQFYTEAGRYTII
+55 
-69 ELVFHIHVMLF
+69 ML
-80 GGKVGIVFP
+80 
-89 RTALC
+89 TAATLM
-94 CSAFAAAVSAAPVT
+94 AFAAFSASAAPVT
-108 TQGTGVGK
+108 QEGTGIGK
-116 HGDVTVAVTFDSG
+116 HGDVTVAVTFNAG
-129 KIKDIKIVKQQENPV
+129 KIQSIKVVKEQENPV
-144 LAAKVFTDLKQHV
+144 LSKEVFTTLKDR
-157 IDTNSVQLDA
+157 IIETNSADVDI
-167 ISGATFSSKGFLD
+167 ISGATFSSKGLLD
-180 AVADAA
+180 AVKDAA

-197 KKAIKKAVKALPK
+197 KNAVKKVVADLPK
-210 ESSYDVVVIGA
+210 VNNYDVVVIGA

-226 SAAIEAKNAGANVV
+226 SAAITAKNAGANVV

-258 MNAAKNWVQ
+258 MNVAQNWVQ
-267 PKLGINDDSP
+267 PKLGITDDSP
-277 ELHAEDTYKGG
+277 ELHAQDTFKGG
-288 DMKGD
+288 DGKGD
-293 MNVIKVMTHNA
+293 MKVIEVMTHGA

-314 LGVRFEDDNLFFF
+314 LGVRFEPDNLFFF

-333 RALIPVGHTG
+333 RALIPFGHTG
-343 TEFITKFQAKADE
+343 TEFISKFQAKADE
-356 LGIPVIT
+356 LGIPVIR

-383 TMNGASYTFNAKGGV
+383 TMNGDTYTFNAKGGI

-407 NPEMVKKY
+407 NPAMVKKY
-415 NPKIDERFKTTD
+415 NPKIDERFMTTD

-442 GAQLVNMGYIQT
+442 GAELVNMGYIQT

-485 FVEELQRRDVLS
+485 FVEELGRRDVLS
-497 EAILKQTGG
+497 EAILNQPGG
-506 YCWVLWNDKIGSISN
+506 YTWVLWNDKIGAISN
-521 TVKEHPTEYEAFT
+521 TVKEHPTEYDAFT

-552 KIPFDSLKGTVNRVS
+552 KMPYEQLQATVKRVS
-567 SMTGKGNDKDFNHRS
+567 SMTGKGNDKDFNHRA
-582 GLVDMTQGKYYVI
+582 GLVDLSQGKYYVI
-595 KAVPSVHHTMG
+595 KAVPSTHHTMG
-606 GVRINEKAQALT
+606 GVHINERAQALT
-618 AEGKAIPGLW
+618 KEGKVIPGLW

-655 RIAGKAAAEAAK
+655 RIAGEAAAKATK

>member
-1 MFFFSGLFGDVEQIS
+1 MK
-16 HFDSYHPVGST
+16 ST
-27 GEIIF
+27 MIKS
-32 LGAVVEIGEAIVIAS
+32 AVAMVFA
-47 FYLEMADF
+47 
-55 GAQFYTEAGRYTII
+55 AG
-69 ELVFHIHVMLF
+69 
-80 GGKVGIVFP
+80 
-89 RTALC
+89 
-94 CSAFAAAVSAAPVT
+94 FAAASMAAPVT
-108 TQGTGVGK
+108 AEGTGVGK
-116 HGDVTVAVTFDSG
+116 HGDITVAVTFDAG
-129 KIKDIKIVKQQENPV
+129 KIQDIKIVKNAENPI
-144 LAAKVFTDLKQHV
+144 LAKKVFTDLKDQV
-157 IDTNSVQLDA
+157 VALSSTDVDL
-167 ISGATFSSKGFLD
+167 ISGATFSAKGFID
-180 AVADAA
+180 AVNDAA

-191 TLSKAD
+191 TLAKAD
-197 KKAIKKAVKALPK
+197 KKALKKAARELPK
-210 ESSYDVVVIGA
+210 TSNYDVVVIGA

-226 SAAIEAKNAGANVV
+226 SAAITARNAGANVV

-258 MNAAKNWVQ
+258 MNAAGNWVQ

-277 ELHAEDTYKGG
+277 ELHAEDTFKGG
-288 DMKGD
+288 DGKGD
-293 MNVIKVMTHNA
+293 MKVINVMTHQA

-343 TEFITKFQAKADE
+343 TEFIAKFQAKADE

-363 NMKAEELIKDKSGRV
+363 NMKAEELIKDKDGRV

-383 TMNGASYTFNAKGGV
+383 TMDGSEYTFNAKGGV

-427 APGTTGEAL
+427 APGSTGEAL

-442 GAQLVNMGYIQT
+442 GAELVNMGYIQT
-454 YPICDPISGVIELI
+454 YPICDPLSGAIELI

-497 EAILKQTGG
+497 EAILNQTGR

-521 TVKEHPTEYEAFT
+521 TVKAHANEYEAFT
-534 KQGIMATCDDLKC
+534 KQGIMTTCDDLKC
-547 VADFT
+547 IADFT
-552 KIPFDSLKGTVNRVS
+552 KIPFDQLRKTVKRVS
-567 SMTGKGNDKDFNHRS
+567 DMAGKGNDKDFNHRA
-582 GLVDMTQGKYYVI
+582 GLMDMQQGKYYVI
-595 KAVPSVHHTMG
+595 KAVPSTHHTMG
-606 GVRINEKAQALT
+606 GVRINEKAEALT
-618 AEGKAIPGLW
+618 AEGKVIPGLW

-655 RIAGKAAAEAAK
+655 RIAGEAAAKAAK

>member
-1 MFFFSGLFGDVEQIS
+1 MQFSRALIAGLV
-16 HFDSYHPVGST
+16 
-27 GEIIF
+27 
-32 LGAVVEIGEAIVIAS
+32 
-47 FYLEMADF
+47 
-55 GAQFYTEAGRYTII
+55 
-69 ELVFHIHVMLF
+69 
-80 GGKVGIVFP
+80 
-89 RTALC
+89 

-116 HGDVTVAVTFDSG
+116 HGDVTVTVTFDSG

-383 TMNGASYTFNAKGGV
+383 TMNGATYTFNAKGGV

-618 AEGKAIPGLW
+618 AEGKVIPGLW

>member
-1 MFFFSGLFGDVEQIS
+1 
-16 HFDSYHPVGST
+16 
-27 GEIIF
+27 
-32 LGAVVEIGEAIVIAS
+32 
-47 FYLEMADF
+47 
-55 GAQFYTEAGRYTII
+55 
-69 ELVFHIHVMLF
+69 MLF
-80 GGKVGIVFP
+80 
-89 RTALC
+89 RQTLL
-94 CSAFAAAVSAAPVT
+94 AAAVGLMSAAAVAAPVT

-116 HGDVTVAVTFDSG
+116 HGDMTVAVTFDNG
-129 KIKDIKIVKQQENPV
+129 RIQAIEIVKEAENPV
-144 LAAKVFTDLKQHV
+144 LAKKVYTDLKAAV
-157 IDTNSVQLDA
+157 IASNSADLDA

-180 AVADAA
+180 AVKDAA

-197 KKAIKKAVKALPK
+197 AKAIKKVVKNIPAV
-210 ESSYDVVVIGA
+210 SNYDVVVIGA

-258 MNAAKNWVQ
+258 MNAARNWVQ
-267 PKLGINDDSP
+267 PKLGILDDSA
-277 ELHAEDTYKGG
+277 ERHAADTFKGG
-288 DMKGD
+288 DKKGD
-293 MNVIKVMTHNA
+293 MKVINVMTANA

-343 TEFITKFQAKADE
+343 TEFIAKFQAKADE

-363 NMKAEELIKDKSGRV
+363 DMKAEELIKDKTGRV

-383 TMNGASYTFNAKGGV
+383 TSHGATYTFNAKGGV

-407 NPEMVKKY
+407 NKAMVKKY

-436 YMAERA
+436 YMAKRA

-468 ADARFDGA
+468 ADSRFDGA

-485 FVEELQRRDVLS
+485 FVEELERRDVLS
-497 EAILKQTGG
+497 EAILKQTGN
-506 YCWVLWNDKIGSISN
+506 YCWVLWNDNIGKISN

-534 KQGIMATCDDLKC
+534 KQGIMATCPDLKC
-547 VADFT
+547 IADFT
-552 KIPFDSLKGTVNRVS
+552 KMPLKQLESTVKRVS
-567 SMTGKGNDKDFNHRS
+567 SMAGKGNDKDFHHRG
-582 GLVDMTQGKYYVI
+582 GLMDMSEGQYYVI
-595 KAVPSVHHTMG
+595 KAVPSTHHTMG
-606 GVRINEKAQALT
+606 GVRINAKAQALT
-618 AEGKAIPGLW
+618 AKGQVIPGLW

-655 RIAGKAAAEAAK
+655 RIAGEAAAFEAAARSAK

>member
-1 MFFFSGLFGDVEQIS
+1 MKSTMIKSAVAMVFA
-16 HFDSYHPVGST
+16 VG
-27 GEIIF
+27 
-32 LGAVVEIGEAIVIAS
+32 
-47 FYLEMADF
+47 
-55 GAQFYTEAGRYTII
+55 
-69 ELVFHIHVMLF
+69 
-80 GGKVGIVFP
+80 
-89 RTALC
+89 
-94 CSAFAAAVSAAPVT
+94 FAAASMAAPVT
-108 TQGTGVGK
+108 AEGTGVGK
-116 HGDVTVAVTFDSG
+116 HGDITVAVTFDAG
-129 KIKDIKIVKQQENPV
+129 KIQDIKIVKNAENPI
-144 LAAKVFTDLKQHV
+144 LAKKVFTDLKDQV
-157 IDTNSVQLDA
+157 VALSSTDVDL
-167 ISGATFSSKGFLD
+167 ISGATFSAKGFID
-180 AVADAA
+180 AVNDAA

-191 TLSKAD
+191 TLAKAD
-197 KKAIKKAVKALPK
+197 KKALKKAARELPK
-210 ESSYDVVVIGA
+210 TSNYDVVVIGA

-226 SAAIEAKNAGANVV
+226 SAAITARNAGANVV

-258 MNAAKNWVQ
+258 MNVAKNWVQ

-277 ELHAEDTYKGG
+277 ELHAQDTFKGG
-288 DMKGD
+288 DGKGD
-293 MNVIKVMTHNA
+293 MKVINVMTHEA

-343 TEFITKFQAKADE
+343 TEFIAKFQAKADE

-363 NMKAEELIKDKSGRV
+363 NMKAEELIKDKDGRV

-383 TMNGASYTFNAKGGV
+383 TMDGSEYTFNAKGGV

-427 APGTTGEAL
+427 APGSTGEAL

-442 GAQLVNMGYIQT
+442 GAELVNMGYIQT
-454 YPICDPISGVIELI
+454 YPICDPISGAIELI

-497 EAILKQTGG
+497 EAILNQTGQ
-506 YCWVLWNDKIGSISN
+506 YCWVLWNDNIGKISN
-521 TVKEHPTEYEAFT
+521 TVKAHANEYEAFT
-534 KQGIMATCDDLKC
+534 KQGIMTTCDDLKC
-547 VADFT
+547 IADFT
-552 KIPFDSLKGTVNRVS
+552 KIPFDQLQKTVKRVS
-567 SMTGKGNDKDFNHRS
+567 DMAGKGNDKDFNHRA
-582 GLVDMTQGKYYVI
+582 GLMDMQQGKYYVI
-595 KAVPSVHHTMG
+595 KAVPSTHHTMG
-606 GVRINEKAQALT
+606 GVRINEKAEALT
-618 AEGKAIPGLW
+618 AEGKVIPGLW

-655 RIAGKAAAEAAK
+655 RIAGEAAAKAAK

>member
-1 MFFFSGLFGDVEQIS
+1 MHFSRALIAGLV
-16 HFDSYHPVGST
+16 
-27 GEIIF
+27 
-32 LGAVVEIGEAIVIAS
+32 
-47 FYLEMADF
+47 
-55 GAQFYTEAGRYTII
+55 
-69 ELVFHIHVMLF
+69 
-80 GGKVGIVFP
+80 
-89 RTALC
+89 

-197 KKAIKKAVKALPK
+197 KKAIKKVVKALPK
-210 ESSYDVVVIGA
+210 ESTYDVVVIGA

-383 TMNGASYTFNAKGGV
+383 SMNGASYTFNAKGGV

>member
-1 MFFFSGLFGDVEQIS
+1 MKSTMIKSAVAMVFA
-16 HFDSYHPVGST
+16 VG
-27 GEIIF
+27 
-32 LGAVVEIGEAIVIAS
+32 
-47 FYLEMADF
+47 
-55 GAQFYTEAGRYTII
+55 
-69 ELVFHIHVMLF
+69 
-80 GGKVGIVFP
+80 
-89 RTALC
+89 
-94 CSAFAAAVSAAPVT
+94 FAAASMAAPVT
-108 TQGTGVGK
+108 AEGTGVGK
-116 HGDVTVAVTFDSG
+116 HGDITVAVTFDAG
-129 KIKDIKIVKQQENPV
+129 KIQDIKIVKNAENPI
-144 LAAKVFTDLKQHV
+144 LAKKVFTDLKDQV
-157 IDTNSVQLDA
+157 VALSSTDVDLV
-167 ISGATFSSKGFLD
+167 SGATFSAKGFID
-180 AVADAA
+180 AVNDAA

-191 TLSKAD
+191 TLAKAD
-197 KKAIKKAVKALPK
+197 KKALKKAARELPK
-210 ESSYDVVVIGA
+210 TSNYDVVVIGA

-226 SAAIEAKNAGANVV
+226 SAAITAKNAGANVV

-258 MNAAKNWVQ
+258 MNVAKNWVQ

-277 ELHAEDTYKGG
+277 ELHAQDTFKGG
-288 DMKGD
+288 DGKGD
-293 MNVIKVMTHNA
+293 MKVINVMTHQA

-343 TEFITKFQAKADE
+343 TEFIAKFQAKADE

-363 NMKAEELIKDKSGRV
+363 NMKAEELIKNKDGRV

-383 TMNGASYTFNAKGGV
+383 TMDGSEYTFNAKGGV

-454 YPICDPISGVIELI
+454 YPICDPISGAIELI

-497 EAILKQTGG
+497 EAILNQTGR
-506 YCWVLWNDKIGSISN
+506 YCWVLWNDKIGSVSN
-521 TVKEHPTEYEAFT
+521 TVKAHANEYEAFT
-534 KQGIMATCDDLKC
+534 KQGIMTTCDDLKC
-547 VADFT
+547 IADFT
-552 KIPFDSLKGTVNRVS
+552 KIPFDQLRKTVKRVS
-567 SMTGKGNDKDFNHRS
+567 DMAGKGNDKDFNHRS
-582 GLVDMTQGKYYVI
+582 GLVDMQQGKYYVI
-595 KAVPSVHHTMG
+595 KAVPSTHHTMG
-606 GVRINEKAQALT
+606 GVRINEKAEALT
-618 AEGKAIPGLW
+618 AEGKVIPGLW

-655 RIAGKAAAEAAK
+655 RIAGEAAAKAAK

>member
-1 MFFFSGLFGDVEQIS
+1 MK
-16 HFDSYHPVGST
+16 ST
-27 GEIIF
+27 MIKS
-32 LGAVVEIGEAIVIAS
+32 AVAMVFA
-47 FYLEMADF
+47 
-55 GAQFYTEAGRYTII
+55 AG
-69 ELVFHIHVMLF
+69 
-80 GGKVGIVFP
+80 
-89 RTALC
+89 
-94 CSAFAAAVSAAPVT
+94 FAAASMAAPVT
-108 TQGTGVGK
+108 AEGTGVGK
-116 HGDVTVAVTFDSG
+116 HGDITVAVTFDAG
-129 KIKDIKIVKQQENPV
+129 KIQDIKIVKNAENPI
-144 LAAKVFTDLKQHV
+144 LAKKVFTDLKDQV
-157 IDTNSVQLDA
+157 VALSSTDVDL
-167 ISGATFSSKGFLD
+167 ISGATFSAKGFID
-180 AVADAA
+180 AVNDAA

-191 TLSKAD
+191 TLAKAD
-197 KKAIKKAVKALPK
+197 KKALKKAARELPK
-210 ESSYDVVVIGA
+210 TSNYDVVVIGA

-226 SAAIEAKNAGANVV
+226 SAAITAKNAGANVV

-258 MNAAKNWVQ
+258 MNVAKNWVQ

-277 ELHAEDTYKGG
+277 ELHAQDTFKGG
-288 DMKGD
+288 DGKGD
-293 MNVIKVMTHNA
+293 MKVINVMTHEA

-343 TEFITKFQAKADE
+343 TEFIAKFQAKADE

-363 NMKAEELIKDKSGRV
+363 NMKAEELIKDKDGRV

-383 TMNGASYTFNAKGGV
+383 TMDGSEYTFNAKGGV

-454 YPICDPISGVIELI
+454 YPICDPISGAIELI

-497 EAILKQTGG
+497 EAILNQTGR

-521 TVKEHPTEYEAFT
+521 TVKAHANEYEAFT
-534 KQGIMATCDDLKC
+534 KQGIMTTCDDLKC
-547 VADFT
+547 IADFT
-552 KIPFDSLKGTVNRVS
+552 KIPFDQLRKTVKRVS
-567 SMTGKGNDKDFNHRS
+567 DMAGKGNDKDFNHRA
-582 GLVDMTQGKYYVI
+582 GLMDMQQGKYYVI
-595 KAVPSVHHTMG
+595 KAVPSTHHTMG
-606 GVRINEKAQALT
+606 GVRINEKAEALT
-618 AEGKAIPGLW
+618 AEGKVIPGLW

-655 RIAGKAAAEAAK
+655 RIAGEAAAKAAK

>member
-1 MFFFSGLFGDVEQIS
+1 MK
-16 HFDSYHPVGST
+16 ST
-27 GEIIF
+27 MIKS
-32 LGAVVEIGEAIVIAS
+32 AVAMVFA
-47 FYLEMADF
+47 
-55 GAQFYTEAGRYTII
+55 AG
-69 ELVFHIHVMLF
+69 
-80 GGKVGIVFP
+80 
-89 RTALC
+89 
-94 CSAFAAAVSAAPVT
+94 FAAASMAAPVT
-108 TQGTGVGK
+108 AEGTGVGK
-116 HGDVTVAVTFDSG
+116 HGDITVAVTFDAG
-129 KIKDIKIVKQQENPV
+129 KIQDIKIVKNAENPI
-144 LAAKVFTDLKQHV
+144 LAKKVFTDLKDQV
-157 IDTNSVQLDA
+157 VALSSTDVDLV
-167 ISGATFSSKGFLD
+167 SGATFSAKGFID
-180 AVADAA
+180 AVNDAA

-191 TLSKAD
+191 TLAKAD
-197 KKAIKKAVKALPK
+197 KKALKKAARELPK
-210 ESSYDVVVIGA
+210 TSNYDVVVIGA

-226 SAAIEAKNAGANVV
+226 SAAITARNAGANVV

-258 MNAAKNWVQ
+258 MNVAKNWVQ

-277 ELHAEDTYKGG
+277 ELHAQDTFKGG
-288 DMKGD
+288 DGKGD
-293 MNVIKVMTHNA
+293 MKVINVMTHEA

-343 TEFITKFQAKADE
+343 TEFIAKFQAKADE

-363 NMKAEELIKDKSGRV
+363 NMKAEELIKDKDGRV

-383 TMNGASYTFNAKGGV
+383 TMDGSEYTFNAKGGV

-427 APGTTGEAL
+427 APGSTGEAL

-454 YPICDPISGVIELI
+454 YPICDPISGAIELI

-497 EAILKQTGG
+497 EAILNQTGQ
-506 YCWVLWNDKIGSISN
+506 YCWVLWNDNIGKISN
-521 TVKEHPTEYEAFT
+521 TVKAHANEYEAFT
-534 KQGIMATCDDLKC
+534 KQGVMTTCDDLKC
-547 VADFT
+547 IADFT
-552 KIPFDSLKGTVNRVS
+552 KIPFDQLRKTVKRVS
-567 SMTGKGNDKDFNHRS
+567 DMAGKGNDKDFNHRA
-582 GLVDMTQGKYYVI
+582 GLMDMQQGKYYVI
-595 KAVPSVHHTMG
+595 KAVPSTHHTMG
-606 GVRINEKAQALT
+606 GVRINEKAEALT
-618 AEGKAIPGLW
+618 AEGKVIPGLW

-655 RIAGKAAAEAAK
+655 RIAGEAAAKAAK